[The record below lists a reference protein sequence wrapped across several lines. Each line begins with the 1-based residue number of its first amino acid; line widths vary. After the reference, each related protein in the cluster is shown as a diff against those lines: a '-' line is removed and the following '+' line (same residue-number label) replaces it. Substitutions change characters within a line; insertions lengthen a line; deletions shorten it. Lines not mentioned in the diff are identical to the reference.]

1 MVDEYLARAIT
12 RAFLVS
18 ERETMR
24 YVKLVTNFTLKAC
37 FHAVKW
43 RLISGKHGRCRAFVA
58 AAGAGRAVF
67 RQFTLERVKKGLHLP
82 FSARMGRLFF

>member
-43 RLISGKHGRCRAFVA
+43 RLISAKQGWCRAFVA
-58 AAGAGRAVF
+58 AEKACRAVF
-67 RQFTLERVKKGLHLP
+67 RQSAWERGKKGLHLA

>member
-24 YVKLVTNFTLKAC
+24 YVKFVTDFTLKP
-37 FHAVKW
+37 
-43 RLISGKHGRCRAFVA
+43 
-58 AAGAGRAVF
+58 VF
-67 RQFTLERVKKGLHLP
+67 ML
-82 FSARMGRLFF
+82 

>member
-12 RAFLVS
+12 PVLLVAG
-18 ERETMR
+18 RETMR
-24 YVKLVTNFTLKAC
+24 YVKLATNSTLKAC

-43 RLISGKHGRCRAFVA
+43 RLISGKHGWCRAFVA
-58 AAGAGRAVF
+58 AEKASCAVF
-67 RQFTLERVKKGLHLP
+67 RQSAWERGKKGLHLA